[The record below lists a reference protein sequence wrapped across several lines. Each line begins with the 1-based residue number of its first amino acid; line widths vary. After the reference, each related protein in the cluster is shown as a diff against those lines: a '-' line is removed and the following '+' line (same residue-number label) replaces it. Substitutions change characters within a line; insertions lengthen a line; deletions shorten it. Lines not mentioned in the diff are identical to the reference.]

1 MQVGVDPAS
10 EMVAHARDR
19 GIDVVKGVAEALLFP
34 ADTFDTALIV
44 TTICFVD
51 DISRT
56 ITEARRVLRPDGS
69 LVIGYID
76 EDSPVGRRYREEK
89 DDNPFYRDAKFVSTD
104 ELIDELEG
112 AGFSDFEFVQTIYQ
126 WPTEIDGLEPIDEGY
141 GEGLV
146 RRNRSGSIA
155 GNCSTVLVRR
165 WPVRSG
171 IVRTGAGG
179 PNSCSCDSAVSGN
192 RTVRYSPALGGP
204 SSLGVLWGGVDADRF
219 VDRAFLGRSGHEEH
233 GGNGD
238 RNHSG
243 NGADGPVPGKCRN
256 ACDR

>member
-1 MQVGVDPAS
+1 
-10 EMVAHARDR
+10 
-19 GIDVVKGVAEALLFP
+19 
-34 ADTFDTALIV
+34 V

-141 GEGLV
+141 GEGSFVGIEAV
-146 RRNRSGSIA
+146 R
-155 GNCSTVLVRR
+155 
-165 WPVRSG
+165 
-171 IVRTGAGG
+171 
-179 PNSCSCDSAVSGN
+179 
-192 RTVRYSPALGGP
+192 
-204 SSLGVLWGGVDADRF
+204 
-219 VDRAFLGRSGHEEH
+219 
-233 GGNGD
+233 
-238 RNHSG
+238 
-243 NGADGPVPGKCRN
+243 
-256 ACDR
+256 